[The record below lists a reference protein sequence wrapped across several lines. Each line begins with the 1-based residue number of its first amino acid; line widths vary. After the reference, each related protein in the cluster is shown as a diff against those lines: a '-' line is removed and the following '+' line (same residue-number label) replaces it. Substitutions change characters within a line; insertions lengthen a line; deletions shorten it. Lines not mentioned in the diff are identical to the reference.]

1 LVFHFFLLF
10 ILLYITPNKK
20 SSLISSQ
27 ILKSVLNT
35 DIHLATAFCNYF
47 STITNSF
54 KFFHI
59 HICLH
64 FVNNFFNNNP
74 LLSTFKNKDVG
85 FNLPEFTREEI
96 VKGLKA
102 LAPNSGKGESDI
114 ESSILIEAADALGK
128 PLTDLF
134 NLILKTGIYPNEWK
148 CAHITPIFKG
158 GKKTDLGNYRPISI
172 LSPISKLFESLVSTK
187 IIEYLERNNM
197 LHRSQFAYRKN
208 TSTEHAVLTMTE
220 EWRKNLD
227 KGFDVVALFIDLS
240 KAFDT
245 VDHNIL
251 LAKLKH
257 YNFHPNFIR
266 LIKNYLED
274 RSIKVKVND
283 SLSES
288 CPIKVG
294 VPQGSVLGPLL
305 FIIYFNDFNYLQT
318 KSKNFL
324 YADDTTMSSFGK
336 HIDLIIK
343 DLESDLFLVEEWL
356 LHNRLLINWKKTQ
369 AIHFSRSP
377 RSKDIALNNN
387 PNVDLSQ
394 HKYINFNHKNI
405 KFVRT
410 FKLLGVIVDNR
421 LNFED
426 HTVSICKKVNSITG
440 LLKKGSYLF
449 TDKIKPTLFKLFIMN
464 RFEYCG
470 VTWLHSI
477 NQVCLDHLEKCFA
490 KSILRFLRINIFSDK
505 LTVKDKFIILSKF
518 NILPLKYRLLF
529 HYCTFLFNLIINK
542 NIFFTNNENYA
553 KNLHNTRNRYVENKF
568 KTNYGQFS
576 FITISTKLLN
586 NTLIAE
592 HFDKGSLLTFKR
604 FLRDKFNLLN
614 LFDLAAKYWT

>member
-1 LVFHFFLLF
+1 
-10 ILLYITPNKK
+10 
-20 SSLISSQ
+20 
-27 ILKSVLNT
+27 
-35 DIHLATAFCNYF
+35 
-47 STITNSF
+47 
-54 KFFHI
+54 
-59 HICLH
+59 
-64 FVNNFFNNNP
+64 
-74 LLSTFKNKDVG
+74 
-85 FNLPEFTREEI
+85 
-96 VKGLKA
+96 
-102 LAPNSGKGESDI
+102 
-114 ESSILIEAADALGK
+114 
-128 PLTDLF
+128 
-134 NLILKTGIYPNEWK
+134 
-148 CAHITPIFKG
+148 
-158 GKKTDLGNYRPISI
+158 
-172 LSPISKLFESLVSTK
+172 
-187 IIEYLERNNM
+187 
-197 LHRSQFAYRKN
+197 
-208 TSTEHAVLTMTE
+208 
-220 EWRKNLD
+220 
-227 KGFDVVALFIDLS
+227 
-240 KAFDT
+240 
-245 VDHNIL
+245 
-251 LAKLKH
+251 
-257 YNFHPNFIR
+257 
-266 LIKNYLED
+266 
-274 RSIKVKVND
+274 
-283 SLSES
+283 
-288 CPIKVG
+288 
-294 VPQGSVLGPLL
+294 
-305 FIIYFNDFNYLQT
+305 
-318 KSKNFL
+318 
-324 YADDTTMSSFGK
+324 MSSFGK

-553 KNLHNTRNRYVENKF
+553 KNPHNTRNRYVENKF

-614 LFDLAAKYWT
+614 LFDL